1 MSNHGEKTIFFITG
15 ASGVGKTTLVNE
27 LRKKYQRMPWSFFHF
42 DSIGVPAVI
51 EMEKEFG
58 TPSRWQ
64 EAKTNE
70 WVEKLL
76 NKIHDEIV
84 FFEGQV
90 NLQFIRN
97 AFQKHNFKNYQ
108 IILLECTEQEMGDR
122 LADKRAQPEL
132 FNSDMKTWLK
142 FLRNQAREVGAKVID
157 TTNSSPEDVV
167 EQFEQAVNL

>member
-1 MSNHGEKTIFFITG
+1 
-15 ASGVGKTTLVNE
+15 
-27 LRKKYQRMPWSFFHF
+27 MPWSFFHF
-42 DSIGVPAVI
+42 DSIGVPAVR